1 MSEGK
6 PRVNKQTR
14 TESPSESRTAGW
26 CREIPGGVSL
36 SLKVQAGAKKTCL
49 SGHNSEY
56 LLIKIAEPA
65 IEGAANR
72 EIIKFLAKT
81 FSVKSERIVIRLG
94 EHSRV
99 KVVFIQGLAMDRV
112 LQLVADHSFLK

>member
-6 PRVNKQTR
+6 PRVNKQSR
-14 TESPSESRTAGW
+14 SENRNDSRAAGW

-49 SGHNSEY
+49 SGINREY

-99 KVVFIQGLAMDRV
+99 KVVFIQGVAMDQV
-112 LQLVADHSFLK
+112 LQVMADHSL